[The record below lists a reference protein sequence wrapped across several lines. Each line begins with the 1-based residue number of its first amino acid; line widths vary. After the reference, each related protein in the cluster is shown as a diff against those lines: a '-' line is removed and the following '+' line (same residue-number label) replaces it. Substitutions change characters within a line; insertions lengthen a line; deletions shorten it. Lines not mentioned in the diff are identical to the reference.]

1 MTKARDLADLIAA
14 GSVLADGTVEAA
26 DISDVTATA
35 AELNLLD
42 GVTATTAELNYVD
55 GVTSAIQTQIDT
67 KAPTASPTFTG
78 TITFPA
84 GQTFD
89 GRDVSADGTKLDG
102 IEASADVTDTTNVSA
117 AGALMK
123 SGGTMTGAITFAAGQ
138 TFDGR
143 DVSADGSKLDGI
155 ESTLSGTYNIT
166 GNLGV
171 GISSP
176 SNPLEVIGSVDTNVA
191 TFSTLGD
198 GGGASNRGISI
209 ATDTY
214 GGSIRTVGS
223 GVSMGFDVNG
233 SERMRI
239 DSSGNVG
246 IGRTDPADGKFGD
259 GSSAFVT
266 SGNATTIG
274 STHFATNSDDSSFI
288 GMWSGHSSANPALA
302 VKNTKALTFGNWS
315 SLNGVGGFTERMRI
329 DTSGNVGIGTSSP
342 NSYSNVT
349 ALTINGTN
357 ASRTDF
363 EAGGTLRGSVYATNS
378 NQIGFLDAGQAYAYR
393 HEYNTSHHWLIA
405 NQEFMQLNND
415 GLFLADGNLKED
427 YDALSGTT
435 PNCNS
440 NSGGAFSLTIF
451 SLTMTGNTT
460 FTFSAGHSGY
470 SQGFVLQ
477 LTGNGGTVTWPASV
491 DWAGGTA
498 PDAPASGETDLLV
511 FWTRDGGTTWYGMLA
526 IDAAA

>member
-26 DISDVTATA
+26 DISDLTATA

-89 GRDVSADGTKLDG
+89 GRDVSADGIKLDG

-155 ESTLSGTYNIT
+155 ESGATADQTKADIDGLGINAATLDGVDSSQFLRSDANDTTTGSLTVDNALDINNGNGTQTHWNYANGSANYIRGTNTTFDTPIDMNNNTITDSGDIYTNDWFRNNNAGEGLYNEAT
-166 GNLGV
+166 GAH
-171 GISSP
+171 I
-176 SNPLEVIGSVDTNVA
+176 
-191 TFSTLGD
+191 
-198 GGGASNRGISI
+198 ASD
-209 ATDTY
+209 ATDQ
-214 GGSIRTVGS
+214 
-223 GVSMGFDVNG
+223 
-233 SERMRI
+233 
-239 DSSGNVG
+239 
-246 IGRTDPADGKFGD
+246 
-259 GSSAFVT
+259 
-266 SGNATTIG
+266 
-274 STHFATNSDDSSFI
+274 
-288 GMWSGHSSANPALA
+288 W
-302 VKNTKALTFGNWS
+302 TF
-315 SLNGVGGFTERMRI
+315 R
-329 DTSGNVGIGTSSP
+329 DAGTSMRLLLK
-342 NSYSNVT
+342 T
-349 ALTINGTN
+349 EN
-357 ASRTDF
+357 ANH
-363 EAGGTLRGSVYATNS
+363 RGSVYATNS
-378 NQIGFLDAGQAYAYR
+378 NDVGFLDAGTAWSYR
-393 HEYNTSHHWLIA
+393 HRYNQSHHWNIA
-405 NQEFMQLNND
+405 NVQFMELNND

-440 NSGGAFSLTIF
+440 NSGGAFSLT
-451 SLTMTGNTT
+451 MTGNTT

-477 LTGNGGTVTWPASV
+477 LTGNGSTVTWPASV

-498 PDAPASGETDLLV
+498 PDAPANGETDLLV

-526 IDAAA
+526 VDAAA